1 MDITV
6 LISSSPIKSH
16 PSTHM
21 IDQCI
26 DSVRQRLPHS
36 RIIIMQDGVR
46 PEQAT
51 LSGAYKKYID
61 KILVKYPDIDKIIMS
76 DHVHQA
82 RMTRECLDLVKTPL
96 ILYME
101 HDTVLTGEIP
111 FLEMSEM
118 ILSKQ
123 ANVIRLMIRS
133 DIPPEWDY
141 LMRGQYGNY
150 TKTIQWSQRPHL
162 ASTDFY
168 NHLLR
173 SVFTQDNKTYIEDR
187 VYGIF
192 ANGDWGKGRIWIY
205 TPEGD
210 MQRSFTTDGREDAPK
225 WDKDLVY

>member
-1 MDITV
+1 
-6 LISSSPIKSH
+6 
-16 PSTHM
+16 
-21 IDQCI
+21 
-26 DSVRQRLPHS
+26 
-36 RIIIMQDGVR
+36 
-46 PEQAT
+46 
-51 LSGAYKKYID
+51 
-61 KILVKYPDIDKIIMS
+61 
-76 DHVHQA
+76 
-82 RMTRECLDLVKTPL
+82 
-96 ILYME
+96 ME